1 MGQVKSQVVRTARL
15 RREAMRVEVRKA
27 VDSELNGSFEAY
39 IIPPCALDARHDLQ
53 GFMFALLGFG
63 LAVFHA
69 LFFYVLILPTP
80 QNDSVCRISLLC
92 ATSMCFIFAFIKAHS
107 QEFCPSLRES
117 LNLEF

>member
-39 IIPPCALDARHDLQ
+39 IIPSCALDARHDLH

-80 QNDSVCRISLLC
+80 QNDSAVSHYCV
-92 ATSMCFIFAFIKAHS
+92 CFIFAFIKAHS
-107 QEFCPSLRES
+107 QEFCPSLRGS